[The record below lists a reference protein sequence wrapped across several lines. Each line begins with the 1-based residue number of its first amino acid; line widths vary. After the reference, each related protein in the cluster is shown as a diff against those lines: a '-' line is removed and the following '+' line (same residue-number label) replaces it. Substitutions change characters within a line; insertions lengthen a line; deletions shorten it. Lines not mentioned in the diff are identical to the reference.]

1 MLSKRLNIIIN
12 TEIAIYFSKK
22 WEGGERE
29 VNVEVT
35 LVMEN

>member
-1 MLSKRLNIIIN
+1 MNSTIN

-22 WEGGERE
+22 GERG